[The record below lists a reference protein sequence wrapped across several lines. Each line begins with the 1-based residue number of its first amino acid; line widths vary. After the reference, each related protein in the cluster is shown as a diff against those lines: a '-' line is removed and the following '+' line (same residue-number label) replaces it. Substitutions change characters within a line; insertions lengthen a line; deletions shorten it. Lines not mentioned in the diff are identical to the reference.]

1 MPIPFSSKDHNK
13 INLVNIANSSTIINN
28 TITSSD
34 IADSSIIN
42 NNFANG
48 SITSDKL
55 STALQNILVD
65 FDDRLTALEEPSTPP
80 PSGGWSGT
88 ITFVKLQGGGSQ
100 QFISVKTEAGFIA
113 TDYIYNTGSNVI
125 SVSLASLSSYVYISM
140 YGNGSWDITN
150 NSFQQN
156 VGEPSYTTE
165 NNRLW
170 ERYTIP
176 ESFIGE
182 NLTYNFETYYND

>member
-1 MPIPFSSKDHNK
+1 MPIPFSSKDYNK

-28 TITSSD
+28 TITSND
-34 IADSSIIN
+34 ITDNSIIN

-65 FDDRLTALEEPSTPP
+65 FDDRLNTLETGGG
-80 PSGGWSGT
+80 GGWSGT
-88 ITFVKLQGGGSQ
+88 ITFVKQAGGGSQ
-100 QFISVKTEAGFIA
+100 QFISIKTEAGFIA
-113 TDYIYNTGSNVI
+113 TDYIYNSGSNVF

-140 YGNGSWDITN
+140 YGAGSWDITN
-150 NSFQQN
+150 NSFSQN
-156 VGEPSYTTE
+156 VGEPSYVFE

-176 ESFIGE
+176 EEFLGD

>member
-1 MPIPFSSKDHNK
+1 MPIPFSSKDYNK
-13 INLVNIANSSTIINN
+13 INLVNIADSSAIINN

-55 STALQNILVD
+55 STALQNILLD
-65 FDDRLTALEEPSTPP
+65 FDDRLNTLENQGG
-80 PSGGWSGT
+80 GGWSGN
-88 ITFVKLQGGGSQ
+88 ITFVKQAGGGSQ
-100 QFISVKTEAGFIA
+100 QFITIKTEAGFI
-113 TDYIYNTGSNVI
+113 TTEYIYNTGSNVF
-125 SVSLASLSSYVYISM
+125 SVSLVSLSSYVYISM

-150 NSFQQN
+150 NSFSQN
-156 VGEPSYTTE
+156 VGEPTYVNE
-165 NNRLW
+165 NNRTW

-176 ESFIGE
+176 SQFIGV